1 VSEQFVSTRF
11 KAVNVVGLPA
21 GTGYTVIAAIPNK
34 YPLNQDRGFLLAMST
49 DGRGY
54 ATWAYEETP
63 NNGLHVFWGHYF
75 DRNTFDAFQGAVT
88 DLEHRASGE

>member
-1 VSEQFVSTRF
+1 MTTF
-11 KAVNVVGLPA
+11 KVVNVVGMTVA
-21 GTGYTVIAAIPNK
+21 VGYTVIAAIPNK
-34 YPLNQDRGFLLAMST
+34 WPLNQDRGFLLAT

-63 NNGLHVFWGHYF
+63 NNGVHVFWGHYF
-75 DRNTFDAFQGAVT
+75 DRNTFDAFQGAVN